1 MKTFLISLL
10 FLFFTFT
17 VKSQI
22 ITVNVK
28 KWIITEFPHEISFG
42 DAISDSS
49 VTIIDSDEGKL
60 TLTFNLDKKILKTR
74 DNKGFNSFYNI
85 KDIYPSSEAVLNVDA
100 EQDGYT
106 YNFVL
111 DENMDN
117 EMNLVIQRF
126 NFENDKR
133 IGIICYLVNYD
144 IN

>member
-1 MKTFLISLL
+1 MKKFLISIL

-42 DAISDSS
+42 DAISDSL
-49 VTIIDSDEGKL
+49 VTIIDSHEGEL
-60 TLTFNLDKKILKTR
+60 TLIFNLDKKILKIR
-74 DNKGFNSFYNI
+74 DNKGSNSFYNI

-106 YNFVL
+106 YNFIL

-117 EMNLVIQRF
+117 EMNLIMQRF
-126 NFENDKR
+126 NFENGKR
-133 IGIICYLVNYD
+133 IGIICYLVSYD
-144 IN
+144 MN